1 MIEIMR
7 DILKNEDA
15 TECVRRR
22 QARETDF
29 DGVRTI
35 HARAPAADR
44 ILSLRRELMRNAPP
58 RRLHPP
64 TH

>member
-15 TECVRRR
+15 TDCVR

-35 HARAPAADR
+35 RARAPAADR